1 MDFLRIRLLQKKLDA
16 ALLKR
21 DRILARATKITVQ
34 MSDEARGKG
43 LTTDMVGNGAI
54 ELMMSD
60 EAITDIKR
68 ELGELRRELAPWLR
82 IVRNTEAR
90 QMMEERYL
98 QGLSARYISI
108 MHSCSER
115 HVYKTLETYESLLTQ
130 ASAGCPLTRSDS
142 PTGGFSA

>member
-34 MSDEARGKG
+34 MSSDPRGKG
-43 LTTDMVGNGAI
+43 STSDIVGNGAI
-54 ELMMSD
+54 ELMMAD
-60 EAITDIKR
+60 EVIAELKR
-68 ELGELRRELAPWLR
+68 ELRDLRAELSPWLQR
-82 IVRNTEAR
+82 VRNAEAR
-90 QMMEERYL
+90 EIMEERYL

-115 HVYKTLETYESLLTQ
+115 HIYKTLQTYEMLLTQ
-130 ASAGCPLTRSDS
+130 ASNGGPTINPDGPRS
-142 PTGGFSA
+142 GFSA